1 MITIV
6 SFYQKLKGMNG
17 QVVDTTSHSGEWKEL
32 SPFLLGPCPLYA
44 SYVAFNIENGWQFAK
59 VYKQHTYT
67 SHVDGSFL
75 PSTAYWQWALK
86 GWSDKTAH
94 RYPMGKGAKPL
105 YSFWD
110 GKNLGYIEARKRI
123 YAPLY
128 AHAVVKTAAFK
139 KLWQLHSGGTDLIL
153 RDYDGYDHKGKSL
166 SQVLNDPAKKMGHA
180 FVLKMLLLNDPC
192 IKETD
197 I

>member
-17 QVVDTTSHSGEWKEL
+17 QIVDTTSHSGEWKEL
-32 SPFLLGPCPLYA
+32 SPFLLGPCPLYNT
-44 SYVAFNIENGWQFAK
+44 YVAFNVENGWQFSK
-59 VYKQHTYT
+59 VYKH
-67 SHVDGSFL
+67 HHGANGL
-75 PSTAYWQWALK
+75 PTPDYWNWALQ
-86 GWSDKTAH
+86 GWSDKTPH

-110 GKNLGYIEARKRI
+110 GKKLDYIEARKRI

-139 KLWQLHSGGTDLIL
+139 KLQQLHSGGTDLIL
-153 RDYDGYDHKGKSL
+153 RDFDGFDHKGKSL
-166 SQVLNDPAKKMGHA
+166 SQVLNDPLKKMGHA
-180 FVLKMLLLNDPC
+180 FVLKMLLTCDSC